1 MCGRIIEIEV
11 DSLPTFCLWSFQK
24 MDEESVNLEEAE
36 DSNEVMLIAL
46 LMVVQ
51 LPQANVDFLLDRLGN
66 AWNAF

>member
-1 MCGRIIEIEV
+1 
-11 DSLPTFCLWSFQK
+11 

-66 AWNAF
+66 A